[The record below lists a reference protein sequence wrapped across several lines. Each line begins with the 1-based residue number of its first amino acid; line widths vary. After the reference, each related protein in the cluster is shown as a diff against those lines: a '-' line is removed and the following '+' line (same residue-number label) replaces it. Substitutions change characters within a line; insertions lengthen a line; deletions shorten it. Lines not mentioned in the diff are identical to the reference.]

1 MAQASNKQQATSQSF
16 SYLVAI
22 CTGNTC
28 RTPMAAK
35 LLQHALAAEK
45 APLNQIAVE
54 SAGVATAC
62 GEQAQPASENSI
74 VVALA

>member
-1 MAQASNKQQATSQSF
+1 M
-16 SYLVAI
+16 YLLAI

-28 RTPMAAK
+28 RSPMAAK

-54 SAGVATAC
+54 SAGAAAAW
-62 GEQAQPASENSI
+62 GSPASENVIEALENVSI
-74 VVALA
+74 DLSPH